1 MASDGKKYVVY
12 GMKAECSQGTMQ
24 NYLTTDTGHGVI
36 YQGNPLL
43 NANDH
48 EPQVNL
54 THFGDCKSRVIY
66 EEAKRQADEKYK
78 ADADDGF
85 FAKAGKLIAKTAAK
99 AVVDIQS
106 LGCHKCELDT
116 PLPWI
121 FCNDEHMID
130 GAPALTMESQCACR
144 YGGIIRIVQEE
155 TEVEGSETAGRELN
169 ELVEEFIDTLK
180 NDPTNY
186 EKLRNIA
193 QQLSGTEKVNEIEET
208 LFNLFKPI
216 ITPLLAFDY
225 VGETGT
231 PTNSDFYRTMDNYGI
246 QRLGGFCDL
255 YDNLQWLLGMDLD
268 TEIVTFTP
276 EGSNREYRLQF
287 WKGSYA
293 NRQAF
298 GGEIGLYYR
307 SKELAELLPYNDGN
321 MLAYYICLE
330 QSEEIRTKQQICDKK
345 TGETLIEND
354 TADYTDD
361 EKHFWNLAIR
371 TDYGY
376 TADDIY
382 IIETIYIEDEA
393 MYDALLKALCDKEGL
408 EVQKQDREKKI
419 IVIRF

>member
-12 GMKAECSQGTMQ
+12 GMKAECSEGTMQ

-225 VGETGT
+225 VGEAGT

-293 NRQAF
+293 NRQTF